1 MNEQKNL
8 MSLDDWEKVAYE
20 RLSSYGF
27 VPNIDCD
34 IYDHPHYE
42 IINATAIRLQAD
54 AQDLDTLDA

>member
-1 MNEQKNL
+1 